1 MKKEN
6 SSYLS
11 KSDLRNINNAYKD
24 FNRQDSK
31 KNISTLSKSQ
41 KSVYYLFKNPENN
54 MQGLHYNNIK
64 GKLTLNFKAKIR
76 QNLKNLAKSPETK
89 RNYGRNLKFFF
100 NNKKWQSIETRKN
113 NSHCIINFINDY
125 ENDFFSETA
134 YLNLRYNENEIFK
147 GKSAY
152 DKLVKEAIKNLKKN
166 RNYQKD
172 FKYEK
177 NIKYG
182 KYQKEIHLTFD
193 SLQISFRALNSE
205 DKQDKIIN
213 FPFSLLPIFYYKGI
227 EPFIK
232 FLSTVIKIEN
242 NFENIIFDED
252 KVNDALNNLKDYNK
266 ENGGDIEDSDEENN
280 DQNYLRHSTKDLNID
295 KKKIKHLKPVVLM
308 KNNYFLKFNN
318 FIFFWTSNTKTFVVT
333 IILPYIHL
341 NILENKIVIK
351 HFIDFELLFFL
362 YERNF
367 FNWEYYIIK
376 YFSSYSKFRNIFQQI
391 GDLSKIYNK
400 NISLKEPKIK
410 INSFSDEHLMNIYTD
425 QFNNN
430 QIMIF
435 KSFYVN
441 VDFMDLNYLQEKI
454 YHIHFNFYHYLK
466 LYQISEY
473 SNKIYFLI
481 KFLEINKEYNTLN
494 FNYEEFDKFNINL
507 WMSNIKKFSNKSL
520 INNINNGDEEL
531 FYVFDILPKKI
542 KVELKRPR
550 WTLIKIEDK
559 EEIQKTCEI
568 ENELEKDLI
577 DSMNDSSSESWTKLL
592 NECLKKLNEPIPVI
606 PIIHKKKTKIK
617 ISRKNML
624 SPLEIDKGY
633 KRNISKVFLK

>member
-1 MKKEN
+1 M
-6 SSYLS
+6 
-11 KSDLRNINNAYKD
+11 
-24 FNRQDSK
+24 
-31 KNISTLSKSQ
+31 
-41 KSVYYLFKNPENN
+41 
-54 MQGLHYNNIK
+54 
-64 GKLTLNFKAKIR
+64 
-76 QNLKNLAKSPETK
+76 
-89 RNYGRNLKFFF
+89 
-100 NNKKWQSIETRKN
+100 
-113 NSHCIINFINDY
+113 
-125 ENDFFSETA
+125 
-134 YLNLRYNENEIFK
+134 
-147 GKSAY
+147 
-152 DKLVKEAIKNLKKN
+152 
-166 RNYQKD
+166 
-172 FKYEK
+172 
-177 NIKYG
+177 
-182 KYQKEIHLTFD
+182 
-193 SLQISFRALNSE
+193 
-205 DKQDKIIN
+205 
-213 FPFSLLPIFYYKGI
+213 
-227 EPFIK
+227 
-232 FLSTVIKIEN
+232 
-242 NFENIIFDED
+242 
-252 KVNDALNNLKDYNK
+252 
-266 ENGGDIEDSDEENN
+266 
-280 DQNYLRHSTKDLNID
+280 
-295 KKKIKHLKPVVLM
+295 
-308 KNNYFLKFNN
+308 
-318 FIFFWTSNTKTFVVT
+318 
-333 IILPYIHL
+333 
-341 NILENKIVIK
+341 ENKIVIK